1 MCDRCVIVV
10 RDRMTELSLDAASST
25 QDTRRTLPR
34 MPEKQHSEPAT
45 TDPHDA
51 AIERAFL
58 REVLITEA
66 GAVSAFAQRVGSGVE
81 TGIHRAID
89 LLEACRGHVVVSG
102 MGKSGLIGAKIS
114 ATLSSLGQP
123 SHFVH
128 PAEAVHGDLGSIR
141 ADDVVLLLS
150 WSGETQEVVALA
162 SILKADNIPTVGLSS
177 KAKSSLAR
185 ACRAHVDLGDLTEA
199 CPLNL
204 APTASTTLTLA
215 VGDALA
221 LGLAQRRNFG
231 KDDFHKHH
239 PGGMLGAG
247 LRPVTEVLR
256 FRVGKNLA
264 AVSDTSSVRDAL
276 RAAGEGRRAGAIVL
290 VDALGRLSG
299 IFTDGDL
306 RRHVNSGSL
315 AVLDAS
321 IATVMTRHPATL
333 STDSLVRDAVQMIQE
348 RRLDEIPVVDHD
360 GKPVGLVDVQ
370 DLIAMRVVRE

>member
-1 MCDRCVIVV
+1 M
-10 RDRMTELSLDAASST
+10 SDARLAS
-25 QDTRRTLPR
+25 
-34 MPEKQHSEPAT
+34 
-45 TDPHDA
+45 DPH
-51 AIERAFL
+51 IRSNESAFL
-58 REVLITEA
+58 SEVLATEA
-66 GAVSAFAQRVGSGVE
+66 GAILGFAERLKRGEVGSLHG
-81 TGIHRAID
+81 ALD

-114 ATLSSLGQP
+114 ASLSSLGQP

-141 ADDVVLLLS
+141 SDDVVLLLS

-162 SILKADNIPTVGLSS
+162 SILKMDGIPTIGMSG

-185 ACRAHVDLGDLTEA
+185 AASVHIDLGDITEA
-199 CPLNL
+199 CPLQL

-221 LGLAQRRNFG
+221 LALAQRRDFG

-256 FRVGKNLA
+256 FRVGHNLA
-264 AVSDTSSVRDAL
+264 AVPDTSSVRDAL

-290 VDALGRLSG
+290 VDHAGRLSG

-306 RRHVNSGSL
+306 RRHVNGGTL
-315 AVLDAS
+315 AVLDAP
-321 IATVMTRHPATL
+321 IAGVMTRHPTTL
-333 STDSLVRDAVQMIQE
+333 SVDSLVRDAVQLIQE
-348 RRLDEIPVVDHD
+348 KRLDEIPVVDHD